1 MPGHLCDSLSRPM
14 SFLCPEER
22 SRRTL
27 VPTESSPPPPC
38 PSLQG
43 WRHARDVS
51 GIGAVRDFNASRS
64 CAGRPIQPVPCFET
78 PSRQAVCALDVQQQ
92 NHDDARQPTS
102 QRSATSPLGTRFY
115 PATPEVTLKFL
126 CTVSC
131 SRKIAKAGR
140 SQERHSQ
147 PPFII
152 AQSAF
157 LGARRCCDRLQ
168 DICKGLTNPS
178 VRPMG
183 RRNGQQDTA
192 A

>member
-1 MPGHLCDSLSRPM
+1 MPGHLCNSLSRPM
-14 SFLCPEER
+14 SFLCPAER

-102 QRSATSPLGTRFY
+102 QRSATSPLGAHFY
-115 PATPEVTLKFL
+115 PATPEVTLGG
-126 CTVSC
+126 SC
-131 SRKIAKAGR
+131 VRCLVRGKLRRLGGHKSVIPSLPSSLLNLHSSVLADAVIDFRISAK
-140 SQERHSQ
+140 
-147 PPFII
+147 
-152 AQSAF
+152 
-157 LGARRCCDRLQ
+157 
-168 DICKGLTNPS
+168 
-178 VRPMG
+178 V
-183 RRNGQQDTA
+183 
-192 A
+192 